1 MGSFLSNASRV
12 DPKSRLYKS
21 LFLIHFHRYYF
32 TSISFSVWIWF
43 WLKKEKKKT
52 YIPLGMPIWISLS
65 LNGYIFHP
73 TTFSANFSIGAIQNI
88 FFKHEFLKTLKRFNI
103 QQRYTNTFTLKMTLT
118 KFKLKRKKNKFSQ
131 SNGWWN
137 PFYFARFFAT
147 DKCQDECSCSS
158 KRIFRNY
165 PKAICWNF
173 AIKSDEHVGKCPW
186 NLDNQLITNI
196 DGHLQKRIQ
205 PISMNTLH
213 NAQYADK
220 RFHDLEIPSI
230 FYCKRVF
237 LPNCLYC
244 SHILFGE
251 CMWFFLENVL

>member
-118 KFKLKRKKNKFSQ
+118 KFKLKWKKTNFRNQMDDEILSTLHASLRLINARMNVHVHPKEFSEIIQKQFAEISQ
-131 SNGWWN
+131 SN
-137 PFYFARFFAT
+137 
-147 DKCQDECSCSS
+147 Q
-158 KRIFRNY
+158 
-165 PKAICWNF
+165 
-173 AIKSDEHVGKCPW
+173 
-186 NLDNQLITNI
+186 
-196 DGHLQKRIQ
+196 
-205 PISMNTLH
+205 MNM
-213 NAQYADK
+213 
-220 RFHDLEIPSI
+220 S
-230 FYCKRVF
+230 
-237 LPNCLYC
+237 
-244 SHILFGE
+244 
-251 CMWFFLENVL
+251 ENVHET

>member
-1 MGSFLSNASRV
+1 MHVLCKWINFEWLIEALENHDFLEFFLIWVCIMGSFLSNASRV

-52 YIPLGMPIWISLS
+52 YIPLGTPIWISLS

-118 KFKLKRKKNKFSQ
+118 KFKLKWKKTNFRNQMDDEILSTLHASLRLINARMNVHVHPKEFSEIIQKQFAEISQ
-131 SNGWWN
+131 SN
-137 PFYFARFFAT
+137 
-147 DKCQDECSCSS
+147 Q
-158 KRIFRNY
+158 
-165 PKAICWNF
+165 
-173 AIKSDEHVGKCPW
+173 
-186 NLDNQLITNI
+186 
-196 DGHLQKRIQ
+196 
-205 PISMNTLH
+205 MNM
-213 NAQYADK
+213 
-220 RFHDLEIPSI
+220 S
-230 FYCKRVF
+230 
-237 LPNCLYC
+237 
-244 SHILFGE
+244 
-251 CMWFFLENVL
+251 ENVHET